1 MQEHCGLIKINV
13 TAAFKDTENSAQL
26 GSDGGKTQTDATTTT
41 CRPNVMRPNAQV
53 IVYLGC
59 YIVTRASTL
68 AAVVEVKL
76 LVQNLSVFV
85 HANKFRLIRAASP
98 LTPNIKWS
106 LNAQ

>member
-26 GSDGGKTQTDATTTT
+26 SSDGGKTQTDATTTT
-41 CRPNVMRPNAQV
+41 CRLNVMRPNAQV

-76 LVQNLSVFV
+76 LVQICPCLCMQINSGSYEQLLLSLQTSSG
-85 HANKFRLIRAASP
+85 H
-98 LTPNIKWS
+98 
-106 LNAQ
+106 